1 MIGVLYTLH
10 PALYTQ
16 RRDSEG
22 YTLTDEEKA
31 EQKNGNGNGRLK
43 LGIPKGSLEDATIE
57 LFRRAGWRINRG
69 SRNYFPSVDDDELT
83 CSLVRAQ
90 EMSRFVEEGI
100 LDVGITGRDWIFE
113 NDSDVAWV
121 EELAYSKASSRPARW
136 VVIVPKN
143 SPFRKIE
150 DLAGKRIA
158 TELVQFTRRYFAERN
173 IDVKVDY
180 SWGTTEAKVVEGIAD
195 AAVEVTETGST
206 IRAHGLDIIHELMQS
221 KPYLIANKR
230 AYEDPVKRRK
240 IDTIAMLLKGAEN
253 AIGMVGLKL
262 NVHRDQLDKV
272 VAILPSL
279 NAPTVAGL
287 HQSDWYSVESV
298 VSEEKVRQLIPLLLE
313 EGAEGIVEYPL
324 NKII

>member
-1 MIGVLYTLH
+1 M
-10 PALYTQ
+10 
-16 RRDSEG
+16 
-22 YTLTDEEKA
+22 TDDEKT

-57 LFRRAGWRINRG
+57 LFGRAGWRINRG

-90 EMSRFVEEGI
+90 EMSKFVEEGI
-100 LDVGITGRDWIFE
+100 LDAGITGRDWIFE

-136 VVIVPKN
+136 VVIVPRN
-143 SPFRKIE
+143 SPYKKIE
-150 DLAGKRIA
+150 DLAGKRIS
-158 TELVQFTRRYFAERN
+158 TELVHFTRRYFAERN

-206 IRAHGLDIIHELMQS
+206 IRAHGLEIIHELMQS
-221 KPYLIANKR
+221 KPYLIANKES
-230 AYEDPVKRRK
+230 YQDPAKRKK

-253 AIGMVGLKL
+253 AIGMVGIKL

-272 VAILPSL
+272 VALLPSL

-298 VSEEKVRQLIPLLLE
+298 ISEEKVRQLIPRLLE

>member
-1 MIGVLYTLH
+1 M
-10 PALYTQ
+10 
-16 RRDSEG
+16 
-22 YTLTDEEKA
+22 TDEEHT
-31 EQKNGNGNGRLK
+31 ELKNGNGNGRLK

-57 LFRRAGWRINRG
+57 LFRKAGWRITRG
-69 SRNYFPSVDDDELT
+69 SRHYFPSVDDDELN

-90 EMSRFVEEGI
+90 EMSRFVEEGV
-100 LDVGITGRDWIFE
+100 LDAGITGRDWIFE

-121 EELAYSKASSRPARW
+121 EELAYSKVSSRPARW

-143 SPFRKIE
+143 SPYEKIE
-150 DLAGKRIA
+150 DLAGKRLS
-158 TELVQFTRRYFAERN
+158 TELVNFTRRYFAERN
-173 IDVKVDY
+173 IDIRVDY

-206 IRAHGLDIIHELMQS
+206 IKAHGLKIIHEMMQS
-221 KPYLIANKR
+221 KPYLIANKA
-230 AYEDPVKRRK
+230 AYQDPVKRKK
-240 IDTIAMLLKGAEN
+240 IDTIALLLKGAEK

-262 NVHRDQLDKV
+262 NVHRDQLEKV

-279 NAPTVAGL
+279 NAPTVATL
-287 HQSDWYSVESV
+287 HHSDWYSVESV
-298 VSEEKVRQLIPLLLE
+298 VSEVTVRQLVPRLLE

>member
-1 MIGVLYTLH
+1 MTEKEETVL
-10 PALYTQ
+10 
-16 RRDSEG
+16 
-22 YTLTDEEKA
+22 
-31 EQKNGNGNGRLK
+31 KNGNGNGRLK

-90 EMSRFVEEGI
+90 EMSKFVEEGI
-100 LDVGITGRDWIFE
+100 LDAGITGRDWIFE
-113 NDSDVAWV
+113 NDSDVAWI
-121 EELAYSKASSRPARW
+121 EELSYSKASSRPARW

-143 SPFRKIE
+143 SPYEKIE
-150 DLAGKRIA
+150 DLAGKRLS
-158 TELVQFTRRYFAERN
+158 TELVNFTRRYFAERN
-173 IDVKVDY
+173 IDIRVDY

-206 IRAHGLDIIHELMQS
+206 IKAHGLKIIHEMMQS

-230 AYEDPVKRRK
+230 AYQDPAKRKK
-240 IDTIAMLLKGAEN
+240 IDTIALLLKGAEK
-253 AIGMVGLKL
+253 AIGMVGIKL
-262 NVHRDQLDKV
+262 NVHRDNLEKI
-272 VAILPSL
+272 VAIMPSL

-298 VSEEKVRQLIPLLLE
+298 VSEEAVRQLVPRLLE
-313 EGAEGIVEYPL
+313 QGAEGIVEYPL

>member
-1 MIGVLYTLH
+1 LTE
-10 PALYTQ
+10 
-16 RRDSEG
+16 EG
-22 YTLTDEEKA
+22 KTV
-31 EQKNGNGNGRLK
+31 QKNGNDNGKLK

-57 LFRRAGWRINRG
+57 LFRKAGWRISRG

-90 EMSRFVEEGI
+90 EMSKFVEEGI
-100 LDVGITGRDWIFE
+100 LDAGITGRDWIFE

-121 EELAYSKASSRPARW
+121 QELAYSKVSSRPARW

-143 SPFRKIE
+143 SPYETIE
-150 DLAGKRIA
+150 DLAGKRLS
-158 TELVQFTRRYFAERN
+158 TELVNFTKRYFAERN
-173 IDVKVDY
+173 IEIRVDY

-206 IRAHGLDIIHELMQS
+206 IRAHGLKIIHEMMQS
-221 KPYLIANKR
+221 KPYLIANR
-230 AYEDPVKRRK
+230 RSYEDPIKRKK
-240 IDTIAMLLKGAEN
+240 IDTISMLLKGAEK

-262 NVHRDQLDKV
+262 NVHKEQLDKI

-298 VSEEKVRQLIPLLLE
+298 VSEEAVRQLVPRLLE